1 MYIDGFPCISSLLS
15 EKKKRPLIDHFI
27 QDSLMTFQ
35 HFAAAQLMVILE
47 RVKYWE
53 PLGKTSP
60 ITSWLIEGGKVE
72 TVSDFH
78 FLGSKIT
85 VDSNCSHEIKRR
97 LLLGRKAMTNLDSVL
112 KSRDITL
119 LIKVHIVK
127 AMVFLVVMYGCESW
141 IVKKAERRR
150 IDAFELCC
158 RRLLRVSWTAERS
171 NRSILKEISL
181 SDFENKTINTD
192 TV

>member
-85 VDSNCSHEIKRR
+85 VDVFGAMKLEDPCSLEEK
-97 LLLGRKAMTNLDSVL
+97 LLQT
-112 KSRDITL
+112 
-119 LIKVHIVK
+119 
-127 AMVFLVVMYGCESW
+127 
-141 IVKKAERRR
+141 
-150 IDAFELCC
+150 
-158 RRLLRVSWTAERS
+158 
-171 NRSILKEISL
+171 
-181 SDFENKTINTD
+181 
-192 TV
+192 